1 MEKKFML
8 KKKASDYKEESRE
21 SFNKQAER
29 YDSSYYGKH
38 GKKLHDSVLR
48 KLDQLSFNKLL
59 DVSCGTGNL
68 LSLISSKYD
77 AQIAGV
83 DLSPDMLE
91 IARDKL
97 GEKADLRV
105 GDSESLPFDDESFNV
120 VTCTDSF
127 HHYPHPGNVLL
138 EFKRVLKQEGHIIIA
153 DLSVPKPLRQLGN
166 LLIPFT
172 KDGDVRVYSEAEIRE
187 LLVNSGFKGF
197 EWEQVSV
204 SAFIVTASKR

>member
-1 MEKKFML
+1 MEEVFML
-8 KKKASDYKEESRE
+8 KKKASDYKEGSRE

-48 KLDQLSFNKLL
+48 KLDQLSFDKLL
-59 DVSCGTGNL
+59 DVGCGTGNL
-68 LSLISSKYD
+68 LSLISSKYEVT
-77 AQIAGV
+77 IAGV

-105 GDSESLPFDDESFNV
+105 GDSEDLPFDDESFNA

-138 EFKRVLKQEGHIIIA
+138 EFKRVLKPEGYIIIA
-153 DLSVPKPLRQLGN
+153 DISVPKPFRQLGN

-172 KDGDVRVYSEAEIRE
+172 KDGDVRIYSEAEIRE
-187 LLVNSGFKGF
+187 LVVNSGFKGV
-197 EWEQVSV
+197 EWEQISIN
-204 SAFIVTASKR
+204 AFILTASI